1 MALVYGSFQL
11 GRVWLYDRLMHPIG
25 ELSEEAGNLSKCVR
39 VEEINGEHSLSIT
52 TTRHL
57 EVGTRAITFAM
68 KRYSG
73 MEVAGKS
80 LEPIEWVL
88 DEASE
93 HHEDTEYGEND
104 YHFCWSMQS
113 DLKGMYGPVRQP
125 GMASPASVTQALH
138 AALADTR
145 MWSNEHAYGGDPIH
159 EVRSG
164 AIMTADQSA
173 WDRVST
179 VIKYWGGEVDEDI
192 IVESTIYPDSIQRYV
207 VIRSHLGDTSS
218 GHRFEYGHNLKGITR
233 TPPPGPYFC
242 RVIPQ
247 GNGESY
253 DADDGVATYE
263 EPLTIEEV
271 NGGRNYLSDPEAER
285 TFRIGDGHGG
295 YEYPTVAV
303 SYSTDDPDELIALA
317 REDLHAHTRPTVT
330 YEGTLRAFR
339 SIGLWEE
346 GVALGDNVQIVDYKF
361 NRDFPLVL
369 EERVIRLEFDEL
381 RHDETKITIG
391 KFIPTIEKTMAAA
404 IEAVGTK
411 AVAVRQTPLESP
423 LDGGV
428 PELSVY
434 TIDTPASEGVPY
446 TIPSYDIPDYSS
458 AIGNID
464 GRVADIESGSYG
476 GDGWTHMVD
485 GVEQGTGTVDF
496 RTAATSTL
504 PPGGGSGGNSGG
516 GSDEQNDE
524 PDEKVADQWGNVGP
538 DTLYNRAMAGAG
550 GFVLPEARKAS
561 TWGGGGAGHS
571 F

>member
-1 MALVYGSFQL
+1 MPMLVTGSFQL
-11 GRVWLYDRLMHPIG
+11 GRVWLYDRLMNPIG

-57 EVGTRAITFAM
+57 EIGTRAITFAL
-68 KRYSG
+68 KRRDG
-73 MEVAGKS
+73 TEGAGRS
-80 LEPIEWVL
+80 LDPIEWVV

-104 YHFCWSMQS
+104 YHLCWSMQS
-113 DLKGMYGPVRQP
+113 DLKGIYGPTRQP
-125 GMASPASVTQALH
+125 GMASPASVTKAMYE
-138 AALADTR
+138 ALADTK
-145 MWSNEHAYGGDPIH
+145 MWDNEIAYEGDPIH
-159 EVRSG
+159 KVRSG

-192 IVESTIYPDSIQRYV
+192 IVDSTVYPDDIERLV

-233 TPPPGPYFC
+233 TPSPGPYFC
-242 RVIPQ
+242 RVIPH
-247 GNGESY
+247 GNGETY

-271 NGGRNYLSDPEAER
+271 NGGRDYLSDPESER
-285 TFRIGDGHGG
+285 VFRIGDGHGG
-295 YEYPTVAV
+295 YEYPTVEV
-303 SYSTDDPDELIALA
+303 SYSTDDPDELLALA
-317 REDLHAHTRPTVT
+317 REDLHAHTRPSVT

-346 GVALGDNVQIVDYKF
+346 GVALGDNVQIVDRKF

-391 KFIPTIEKTMAAA
+391 KFIPTIEKTMAST

-411 AVAVRQTPLESP
+411 AVAVRQTPLEIP
-423 LDGGV
+423 LDV
-428 PELSVY
+428 ETPDLPIY
-434 TIDTPASEGVPY
+434 TIETPASEGIPY
-446 TIPSYDIPDYSS
+446 TIPSYEIPDYSS
-458 AIGNID
+458 AIGNIE
-464 GRVADIESGSYG
+464 GRIADIESGGYG
-476 GDGWTHMVD
+476 GDGWVHMVD

-496 RTAATSTL
+496 RTAATTTI
-504 PPGGGSGGNSGG
+504 PSGDE
-516 GSDEQNDE
+516 SDDSEQSQGEPESEQVDE
-524 PDEKVADQWGNVGP
+524 TVSDPWGNTGP
-538 DTLYNRAMAGAG
+538 ATLYNKAMAAAG
-550 GFVLPEARKAS
+550 GFVMPA
-561 TWGGGGAGHS
+561 TWGSGK
-571 F
+571 